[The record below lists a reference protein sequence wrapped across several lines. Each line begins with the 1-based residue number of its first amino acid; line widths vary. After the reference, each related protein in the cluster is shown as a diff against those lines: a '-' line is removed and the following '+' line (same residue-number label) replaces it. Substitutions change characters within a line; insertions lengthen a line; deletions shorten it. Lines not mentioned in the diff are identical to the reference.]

1 MLVNRGIRPESGS
14 STDWAALPDISLTHA
29 AQLLRLQGAL
39 GSTSLASA
47 PGLPA
52 PQADPAGL
60 LHADQLLAL
69 QGIAAQVQ
77 GDLRAGL
84 FRGEFHYEFQPM
96 LRASSSEVF
105 AYEGLLRWI
114 RQGAVVQPARFLPFL
129 EDSTLAG
136 DIQDQLLGSVATVL
150 ALPGFAGAVS
160 IDWSP
165 VQFADHAGIAA
176 FAARVLALGV
186 DPARIIAEITD
197 HSVFQRQPE
206 AREGL
211 VLLKDF
217 GFQVALDG
225 FGLGN
230 LGLADLCNLPID
242 IVKVD
247 GSLVR
252 SLSDSPRARM
262 VLGAIVD
269 VAHRLGRIVVADGV
283 ESLDQLL
290 GAVGLGCGVVQG
302 CFVGAPERNSDCARP
317 GAAILPRIRPASGS
331 AGRP

>member
-1 MLVNRGIRPESGS
+1 MLVNRGIRPEFGGS
-14 STDWAALPDISLTHA
+14 ADWSALPDISLTHA

-39 GSTSLASA
+39 GSTAPALP
-47 PGLPA
+47 PGLTA
-52 PQADPAGL
+52 PQPDPAVL
-60 LHADQLLAL
+60 LHADQLLVL
-69 QGIAAQVQ
+69 QGVAANVQ

-84 FRGEFHYEFQPM
+84 ARGEFHYEFQPM

-114 RQGAVVQPARFLPFL
+114 RAGAVVQPARFRPFL
-129 EDSTLAG
+129 DDSTLAG
-136 DIQDQLLGSVATVL
+136 DIQDQLLGSVAAVL

-160 IDWSP
+160 LDWSA

-197 HSVFQRQPE
+197 HSVFHREQE

-225 FGLGN
+225 FGHGN

-269 VAHRLGRIVVADGV
+269 VAHRLGRVVVADGI

-302 CFVGAPERNSDCARP
+302 CFVGMPDRAPGCVP
-317 GAAILPRIRPASGS
+317 PGGAALPGIRTASGS
-331 AGRP
+331 GGRP